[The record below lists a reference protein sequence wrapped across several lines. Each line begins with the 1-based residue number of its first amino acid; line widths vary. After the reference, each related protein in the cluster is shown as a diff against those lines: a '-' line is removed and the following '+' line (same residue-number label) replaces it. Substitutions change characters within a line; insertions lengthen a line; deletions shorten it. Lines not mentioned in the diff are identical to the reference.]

1 MSQRVLLSITNNIA
15 TVTLNRA
22 GKHNAIDMEMF
33 TAIDKI
39 IKKVRHDKA
48 IRALILTG
56 EGEDF
61 CSGIDVKSTLTSAF
75 NGFKLLF
82 KWWPS
87 QSNLAQRVTTG
98 WGTLPFP
105 VIAAVQG
112 RCWGGG
118 LQIAL
123 GADIRLT
130 TKTSSWAI
138 LENRWGII
146 PDMGGTVAFK
156 TLLKQDIALEL
167 AMSAKQITGVQA
179 KEYGLV
185 THLVDNPL
193 AAAQTLAEQL
203 IENSPDANAAIKK
216 LFRKS
221 WWSSAGM
228 MLWRESYYQI
238 KVLLG
243 KNQRIAVQRQ
253 LAEKSDKEKRAFLP
267 RTFK

>member
-1 MSQRVLLSITNNIA
+1 MSQRLQLSVHNSIA
-15 TVTLNRA
+15 TVTLSR
-22 GKHNAIDMEMF
+22 GDKHNAIDMAMF
-33 TAIDKI
+33 TALDQV
-39 IKKVRHDKA
+39 IKKVRHDKS

-61 CSGIDVKSTLTSAF
+61 CTGIDVKSTLTSSL

-87 QSNLAQRVTTG
+87 HSNLAQRVTTG

-105 VIAAVQG
+105 VIAAVHG

-123 GADIRLT
+123 GADIRFT

-146 PDMGGTVAFK
+146 PDMGGTLAFK
-156 TLLKQDIALEL
+156 TLLKQDVALEL
-167 AMSAKQITGVQA
+167 AMSARQISGEQA

-185 THLVDNPL
+185 TFLADNPL
-193 AAAQTLAEQL
+193 AAAQLLAEQL
-203 IENSPDANAAIKK
+203 CENSPDANAAIKK
-216 LFRKS
+216 LLRKS
-221 WWSSAGM
+221 WWSSTGIS
-228 MLWRESYYQI
+228 LFRESYYQI
-238 KVLLG
+238 KVLLS
-243 KNQRIAVQRQ
+243 KNQRIAVKRQ
-253 LAEKSDKEKRAFLP
+253 LKKDDVIPAFLP
-267 RTFK
+267 RKFK